1 MKIKQITH
9 KKKQATA
16 EHTAKRLQKE
26 RQSLRILTPSH
37 EDGEWVKNRRA

>member
-16 EHTAKRLQKE
+16 EHTAKRTSEGKTVPQNPHT
-26 RQSLRILTPSH
+26 QP
-37 EDGEWVKNRRA
+37 